1 MPTRNTRAKRV
12 ARKNVKNLL
21 VDEMAFK
28 TNVARN
34 LNLLAGDILSDEEY
48 AIISDNSNPD
58 IKLKFKLLEFFTN
71 SGLLTAKN

>member
-34 LNLLAGDILSDEEY
+34 LNLLAGDILSDEEK
-48 AIISDNSNPD
+48 DTPQ
-58 IKLKFKLLEFFTN
+58 
-71 SGLLTAKN
+71 